1 MALEKVDLYCSPW
14 AGPADLKTT
23 QWYMHLS
30 PAAFESAIRLL
41 QPKNF
46 GDIVET
52 EGVEIAK

>member
-14 AGPADLKTT
+14 AG
-23 QWYMHLS
+23 
-30 PAAFESAIRLL
+30 L